1 MLINRPIGYLKKQ
14 TKKQVYRFVF
24 CNVIHLNIKPSEY
37 HIILVLFLKT
47 KVAILNLIKLSLVVS
62 NKYVTNVFP
71 LSFQL
76 G

>member
-1 MLINRPIGYLKKQ
+1 MINRPIGYLKNRPRNRC
-14 TKKQVYRFVF
+14 TDLFF
-24 CNVIHLNIKPSEY
+24 FNVIHLNIKPPEY

-62 NKYVTNVFP
+62 NKYVTNIFP
-71 LSFQL
+71 LAFQL